1 MSNIDDIF
9 IIPDEEKALRAK
21 RKAQLQAR
29 KEKNKE
35 LRSKI
40 AKSRAIEKSEQK
52 RTVKNNKNDIDDLK
66 EQLRKLRDNNENN
79 IKNIDNNTEN
89 NIENNTEKNIE
100 KSNNISVT
108 PKKGPIKKIE
118 ILENKIEKI
127 DYNDPNVK
135 NAEKMIKNIDRKV
148 EPQKEVINNVI
159 KKHVFNKSL
168 FKKRF

>member
-66 EQLRKLRDNNENN
+66 EQLRKLRESNTENN
-79 IKNIDNNTEN
+79 IK